1 MPIRLRGLLAGLAV
15 PLLLWAFLPL
25 VSSGQTPT
33 GNSAT
38 LQGKIESKRAELSAK
53 LSKEGVLSSDVA
65 GFSDKINKL
74 NSRID
79 KLQKRQSDLQADL
92 DRKRSELQ
100 AIQADLRK
108 ERRRLVSLRARL
120 VEGRAVLAQRLV
132 AMYQTQPPDLM
143 TVMLDSKGFAELLER
158 GEYLQ
163 RIESQDQR
171 IITTVTTAKADAT
184 ATAARLDK
192 LELRQQRATA
202 GVLTKRNE
210 VASVKRPLLASQNA
224 FRDARRGKNRLLS
237 RVRED
242 RKETQADLALL
253 EKASAK
259 VTGQLQGNAPIQP
272 IKGGDGPWIWPVTGP
287 ITSTFGPRWGRLHA
301 GIDISAAG
309 GTPIRAVANGRV
321 VLLQSTAQ
329 SGGYG
334 NYTCLQHTGSLASCY
349 AHQIRFGTSNG
360 ATVSK
365 GQVIGYVGNTGNS
378 FGDHLHFEARVNGT
392 PVNPFNYL

>member
-1 MPIRLRGLLAGLAV
+1 MRLRRLLAGVAL

-25 VSSGQTPT
+25 VSSGHAPT

-38 LQGKIESKRAELSAK
+38 LQGKIESKRAELNAK
-53 LSKEGVLSSDVA
+53 LGKESVLSSDVA

-74 NSRID
+74 EPRIG
-79 KLQKRQSDLQADL
+79 KLRKRQSDLQADL
-92 DRKRSELQ
+92 DGKQSELE

-108 ERRRLVSLRARL
+108 ERRRLVNLRARL
-120 VEGRAVLAQRLV
+120 VEGRTLLAQRLV
-132 AMYQTQPPDLM
+132 ALYQAQPPGLV
-143 TVMLDSKGFAELLER
+143 TVVLDSEGFADLLER
-158 GEYLQ
+158 GEFLQ
-163 RIESQDQR
+163 RIHSQDQR
-171 IITTVTTAKADAT
+171 IITNVTTAKADAT
-184 ATAARLDK
+184 TTAARLDK
-192 LELRQQRATA
+192 LELRQQRVTA
-202 GVLTKRNE
+202 LVLTRRNE

-224 FRDARRGKNRLLS
+224 FRDARRGKDRLLS
-237 RVRED
+237 RVRDD
-242 RKETQADLALL
+242 RKETEADLAQL

-287 ITSTFGPRWGRLHA
+287 ISSTFGPRWGRLHA
-301 GIDISAAG
+301 GIDIAAGG
-309 GTPIRAVANGRV
+309 GTPIRVVANGRV
-321 VLLQSTAQ
+321 ALLQSTAQ

-334 NYTCLQHTGSLASCY
+334 NYTCVQHTSSLASCY
-349 AHQIRFGTSNG
+349 AHQSSFGTSNG

>member
-1 MPIRLRGLLAGLAV
+1 MRLRRLLAGVAL
-15 PLLLWAFLPL
+15 PLLVWAFLPL
-25 VSSGQTPT
+25 VSSGHAPT

-38 LQGKIESKRAELSAK
+38 LQGKIESKRAELNAK
-53 LSKEGVLSSDVA
+53 LGKESVLSSDVA

-74 NSRID
+74 EPRIG
-79 KLQKRQSDLQADL
+79 KLRKRQSDLQADL
-92 DRKRSELQ
+92 DGKQSELE

-108 ERRRLVSLRARL
+108 ERRRLVNLRERL
-120 VEGRAVLAQRLV
+120 VEGRTLLAQRLV
-132 AMYQTQPPDLM
+132 ALYQAQPPGLV
-143 TVMLDSKGFAELLER
+143 TVVLDSEGFADLLER
-158 GEYLQ
+158 GEFLQ
-163 RIESQDQR
+163 RIHSQDQR
-171 IITTVTTAKADAT
+171 IITNVTTAKADAT
-184 ATAARLDK
+184 VTAARLDK
-192 LELRQQRATA
+192 LELRQQRVTA
-202 GVLTKRNE
+202 LVLTRRNE
-210 VASVKRPLLASQNA
+210 VASVKGDLLASQNG
-224 FRDARRGKNRLLS
+224 FRDARRGKDRLLS
-237 RVRED
+237 SVRDD
-242 RKETQADLALL
+242 RKETEADLAQL

-301 GIDISAAG
+301 GIDIAAPG

-334 NYTCLQHTGSLASCY
+334 NYTCVQHTGSLASCY

>member
-1 MPIRLRGLLAGLAV
+1 MRLRRLLAGVAL
-15 PLLLWAFLPL
+15 PLLVWAFLPL
-25 VSSGQTPT
+25 VSSGHAPT

-38 LQGKIESKRAELSAK
+38 LQGKIESKRAELNVK
-53 LSKEGVLSSDVA
+53 LGKESVLSSDVA

-74 NSRID
+74 EPRIG
-79 KLQKRQSDLQADL
+79 KLRKRQSDLQADL
-92 DRKRSELQ
+92 DGKQSELE

-108 ERRRLVSLRARL
+108 ERRRLVNLRARL
-120 VEGRAVLAQRLV
+120 VEGRTVLAQRLV
-132 AMYQTQPPDLM
+132 ALYQAQPPGLV
-143 TVMLDSKGFAELLER
+143 TVVLDSEGFADLLER
-158 GEYLQ
+158 GEFLQ
-163 RIESQDQR
+163 RIHSQDQR
-171 IITTVTTAKADAT
+171 IITNVTTAKADAT
-184 ATAARLDK
+184 TTAARLDK
-192 LELRQQRATA
+192 LELRQQRVTA
-202 GVLTKRNE
+202 LVLTRRNE

-224 FRDARRGKNRLLS
+224 FRDARRGKDRLLS
-237 RVRED
+237 RVRDD
-242 RKETQADLALL
+242 RKETEADLALL

-287 ITSTFGPRWGRLHA
+287 ISSTFGPRWGRLHA
-301 GIDISAAG
+301 GIDISAGG

-334 NYTCLQHTGSLASCY
+334 NYTCVQHTGSLASCY
-349 AHQIRFGTSNG
+349 AHQSSFGTSNG